1 MDPKKRLSFLMYCIP
16 ISFTNCNR
24 FWWWIPKTVINRH
37 VFYLCTFCTVI
48 TNYMWYIIILPF
60 FRSLREYSILNE
72 KEYSSKCFSILW
84 KSKKN
89 IEKYSFMLYTV
100 FSNTK
105 KKILQYSFPN
115 SKNLEKNIEA
125 CSFYTPSRVEYLIL
139 AQYANSSASKF

>member
-60 FRSLREYSILNE
+60 FVHWENTVYLT
-72 KEYSSKCFSILW
+72 
-84 KSKKN
+84 KKN
-89 IEKYSFMLYTV
+89 I
-100 FSNTK
+100 
-105 KKILQYSFPN
+105 LQSAFPFCGN
-115 SKNLEKNIEA
+115 QKRTLKNILL
-125 CSFYTPSRVEYLIL
+125 CYIL
-139 AQYANSSASKF
+139 YSAIPRRRFFNILFRIRRIWKRTLKHVLFIPHQE